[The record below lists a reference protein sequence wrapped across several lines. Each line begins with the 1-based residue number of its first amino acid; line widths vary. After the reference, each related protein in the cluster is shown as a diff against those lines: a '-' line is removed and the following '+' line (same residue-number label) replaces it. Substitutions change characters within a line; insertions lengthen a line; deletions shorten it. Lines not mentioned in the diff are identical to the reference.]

1 MVSTV
6 HNTDV
11 KQKDAGCALV
21 VAVTARAVFDAGT
34 GDVYG
39 MGVAFPLLQSLQ
51 RVNERLLEKNPA
63 EKLLFDVV
71 LIATD
76 SQQQSSRIISSTSHY
91 GLEVGRF
98 CFSSREDLVETL
110 LVNKV
115 HLFLS
120 TDREEA
126 LQASHKGVPSAL
138 LGRQEAPSEPLRV
151 MLCGDAV
158 VRPDSDPA
166 PASRRAA
173 QSFSARL
180 GEMRGRFGAAGS
192 PLSIVLVTSSGGSES
207 CGVAL
212 QALRSR
218 GLAVD
223 EAYCL
228 AGAPRGPILSLLRP
242 HFLLGD
248 GVIDLED

>member
-1 MVSTV
+1 
-6 HNTDV
+6 
-11 KQKDAGCALV
+11 
-21 VAVTARAVFDAGT
+21 
-34 GDVYG
+34 

-51 RVNERLLEKNPA
+51 KVNQRLLEKNPA
-63 EKLLFDVV
+63 ESLLFDVV

-110 LVNKV
+110 VANKV
-115 HLFLS
+115 QLFLS
-120 TDREEA
+120 TDRDET
-126 LQASHKGVPSAL
+126 LQASQKGVLSAL
-138 LGRQEAPSEPLRV
+138 LGQQEAASEPLTV

-158 VRPDSDPA
+158 VRPDSDSDPV

-180 GEMRGRFGAAGS
+180 GEMRGRFGASGS

-218 GLAVD
+218 GLSVD

-228 AGAPRGPILSLLRP
+228 AGTPRGPILSLLRP

-248 GVIDLED
+248 GVID